1 VKVERREEE
10 ILSANEKKKIKDDII
25 PHFMQKYT
33 SQNDCFAPLTE
44 KDFRLLEDLWHR
56 VMGRPLP
63 YKLTKNS
70 EVVRMVS
77 YWFS

>member
-10 ILSANEKKKIKDDII
+10 ILSSNEKKKVKDDII

-56 VMGRPLP
+56 TLGRPLP

-70 EVVRMVS
+70 EVVKMVS
-77 YWFS
+77 SWFS